1 MTNTDRLRGLRGLL
15 PADGGSLVV
24 FDLEWNQS
32 AYASNPLMPHEIIE
46 IGACRLSPEGAEEAT
61 FSVLVKPRLY
71 RKVDRHIKK
80 VTGITEEELSG
91 GLPFA
96 EAFGAFSAF
105 CGENPQ
111 LVAWGRDDFPVLRR
125 NLGYHRIPLALNPPL
140 DAQLV
145 FGFTHFGDSHRQM
158 NLHAAMEE
166 TGTEREVPAHRAVFD
181 AECTAA
187 LLPFI
192 SEEAEALPADK
203 KEELLSILDRERRVA
218 SAFQRSRL
226 TRFARREEALTDR
239 AITALPCPV
248 CERETKFQT
257 AWFDSGKDRY
267 DAVGLCREHGLCEG
281 QMHLRRS
288 AAGTLSMTQRVYP
301 CSEKEAEGVEEA
313 YRRFL
318 AIPPARRRNRL
329 SMEEALAAARKEKQ
343 SGRSPGTGADV

>member
-181 AECTAA
+181 AESRRGKA
-187 LLPFI
+187 PVG
-192 SEEAEALPADK
+192 

-343 SGRSPGTGADV
+343 SGRSPGTGADA